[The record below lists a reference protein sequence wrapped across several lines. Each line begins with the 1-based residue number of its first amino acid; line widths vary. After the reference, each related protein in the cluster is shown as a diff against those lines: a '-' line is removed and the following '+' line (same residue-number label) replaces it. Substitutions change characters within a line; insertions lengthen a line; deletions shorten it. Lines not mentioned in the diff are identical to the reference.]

1 MKKPTKLQLEIERG
15 MLESEYSFLNAIAT
29 ATRRANEHFWR
40 NVKTNKPLKNRNKG
54 EMYMLMTSE
63 LAEAFEAV
71 RKSNTEVMMDKHL
84 PDLPA
89 EVVELADLYIRLM
102 DYVGNYYPRQ
112 FGYAVEQKRAYNK
125 TRKDHTR
132 ESRLAPGG
140 KAF

>member
-1 MKKPTKLQLEIERG
+1 MTDSSRAFDNINMLGEAEKLN
-15 MLESEYSFLNAIAT
+15 SFARE
-29 ATRRANEHFWR
+29 TRKANEHFWR
-40 NVKTNKPLKNRNKG
+40 NLKTNRRLKNRNKG

-71 RKSNTEVMMDKHL
+71 RKSKTEVQMDKHC
-84 PDLPA
+84 PGFPA

-102 DYVGNYYPRQ
+102 DYVGNYYPTS
-112 FGYAVEQKRAYNK
+112 FGQAVAAKRAYNK

-132 ESRLAPGG
+132 EARLAPGG

>member
-1 MKKPTKLQLEIERG
+1 MKKATKLQLEIEQG
-15 MLESEYSFLNAIAT
+15 MLGSEFSFLDAIAS

-40 NVKTNKPLKNRNKG
+40 DLKTNKKLKNRNKG

-71 RKSNTEVMMDKHL
+71 RKSKVETQMDKHL
-84 PDLPA
+84 PEFPA

-102 DYVGNYYPRQ
+102 DYVGEYYDGL
-112 FGYAVEQKRAYNK
+112 FGMAVEAKRAYNR

-132 ESRLAPGG
+132 EARMSAGG